1 MRGERAMSEAS
12 PATAARTIVGLG
24 LTEGVGARLAAD
36 FALVQPPAAIDPATR
51 VIVVQ
56 NARVDLHEMT
66 RQPGLEFIA
75 VFGAGYDR
83 IDVAAAKAR
92 GIAIANTPDVT
103 NTCVADMAMALLLAA
118 ARQVCIGDRHV
129 RAGRWPQGRLP
140 LAPRFSGRRL
150 GVYGLGGIGAAIAR
164 RAAGFDIE
172 IGYHNRRQR
181 SDVPYKYYGDLA
193 ALAAASDYLVVA
205 CPASAETR
213 RSVDARV
220 LAALGPGGIVVNI
233 ARGSIIDEDALVE
246 ALERKTIA
254 GAGLDV
260 FTHEPNVPA
269 RLFALDNVVLA
280 PHVAGSTHE
289 TWDEATALLVRNL
302 DHFFTTGRPLT
313 PVAP

>member
-1 MRGERAMSEAS
+1 MSQAS
-12 PATAARTIVGLG
+12 PATASRTVVGIE
-24 LTEGVGARLAAD
+24 LTEGVTARLAAD
-36 FALVQPPAAIDPATR
+36 FALVQPPAAIDPAAR

-56 NARVDLHEMT
+56 NARVDLPEMV

-75 VFGAGYDR
+75 VFGIGYDR
-83 IDVAAAKAR
+83 VDVAAAKQR
-92 GIAIANTPDVT
+92 GIAIANTPGVT
-103 NTCVADMAMALLLAA
+103 NTCVADMAMALLLAVS
-118 ARQVCIGDRHV
+118 RQVCLGDRHI
-129 RAGRWPQGRLP
+129 RAARWPHGRLP

-164 RAAGFDIE
+164 RAAGFDLE
-172 IGYHNRRQR
+172 IGYHNLRQR
-181 SDVPYKYYGDLA
+181 SDVPYTYYGDLE
-193 ALAAASDYLVVA
+193 ALAAASDYLIVA
-205 CPASAETR
+205 CPASPETR

-220 LAALGPGGIVVNI
+220 LAALGPAGIVVNI

-260 FTHEPNVPA
+260 FAHEPDVPA
-269 RLFALDNVVLA
+269 RFFTLDNVVLA

-313 PVAP
+313 PVAL